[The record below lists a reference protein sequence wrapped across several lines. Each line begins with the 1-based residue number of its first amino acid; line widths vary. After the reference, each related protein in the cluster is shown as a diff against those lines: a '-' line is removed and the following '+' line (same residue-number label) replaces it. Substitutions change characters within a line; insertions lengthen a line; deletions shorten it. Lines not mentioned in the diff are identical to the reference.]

1 MKIADYIP
9 LYKKNLNLAF
19 PVILSQVGQVTVS
32 LADNMMVGHAGTTE
46 LAAASFSNSIFH
58 IGMLFGL
65 GVTMG
70 VTPLVGKVFSQK
82 NDRQVGEYLKN
93 GFFIHTVFALLVALA
108 MVGVG
113 FFLDKMGQPHE
124 VVQVAFSYYLLLVAS
139 LAPMLMFYSFK
150 QFFEG
155 IGNTQIAMMITL
167 TANLVNIVLNYL
179 LIFGKYGFPE
189 LGLNGAGI
197 ATLISRLL
205 MPVLL
210 IPVLLKNKKYRNIF
224 RFARQAALVRSKI
237 SELLSVGL
245 PIGLQIIVEVLTF
258 SLGAVMMGWLGKE
271 PLAAHQVALGM
282 ASFTYMISL
291 GVGAGTTIHVS
302 HEFGAHNFSLLR
314 RTVFASVHLVV
325 IFMSLMGLLFILLRH
340 QLPFLFTEDLTVVGI
355 AAGLLVIAALF
366 QVFDGLQVALLAALR
381 GLSDVKIPMVM
392 AFVSYS
398 LIGLPISYGCAFVLN
413 MGAAGI
419 WLGFLVGLAVA
430 AILFSLRLKKLV
442 GRLD

>member
-1 MKIADYIP
+1 MRIADYIP

-82 NDRQVGEYLKN
+82 NDRQVGEYLRN

-113 FFLDKMGQPHE
+113 FFLDKMGQPNE
-124 VVQVAFSYYLLLVAS
+124 VAQVAFPYYLLLVAS

-302 HEFGAHNFSLLR
+302 HEFGAQNFSLLR

-325 IFMSLMGLLFILLRH
+325 IFMSFMGLLFILLRH

-381 GLSDVKIPMVM
+381 GLSDVKIPMFM

-398 LIGLPISYGCAFVLN
+398 LIGLPISYGCAFGLN

-419 WLGFLVGLAVA
+419 WFGFLVGLAVA